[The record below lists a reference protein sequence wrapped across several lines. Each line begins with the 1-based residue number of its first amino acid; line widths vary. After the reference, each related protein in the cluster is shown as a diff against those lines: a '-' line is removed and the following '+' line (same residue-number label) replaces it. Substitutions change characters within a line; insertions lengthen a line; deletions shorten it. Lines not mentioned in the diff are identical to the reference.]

1 MSKTEPKWRD
11 KVLFWMDPSKLETI
25 TEKSEYQITVA
36 DSLWVKNAKYPTVG
50 KMVDARARQ
59 ILDKIGPLPESALLA
74 TLCIVMADE
83 LRSHPAPSV
92 TDADLKEILA
102 RIREIKH
109 KIAQ

>member
-1 MSKTEPKWRD
+1 MSVVSIPI
-11 KVLFWMDPSKLETI
+11 VNNN
-25 TEKSEYQITVA
+25 YQMGCEDGQEQRLA
-36 DSLWVKNAKYPTVG
+36 ELG

>member
-1 MSKTEPKWRD
+1 MGCEDGQEARLID
-11 KVLFWMDPSKLETI
+11 L
-25 TEKSEYQITVA
+25 
-36 DSLWVKNAKYPTVG
+36 G

-83 LRSHPAPSV
+83 LRTKNANVPSV

>member
-1 MSKTEPKWRD
+1 MSVVSIPI
-11 KVLFWMDPSKLETI
+11 VN
-25 TEKSEYQITVA
+25 
-36 DSLWVKNAKYPTVG
+36 KNYPMGCEDGQEARLIDLG

-83 LRSHPAPSV
+83 LRSKTNVAPSV